1 MGLLSACDPPGHEA
15 AKFINVHDPSC
26 RFPSKALSSSFPVSS
41 LFQPHFPHDDKRK
54 MGPVTFAT
62 DNNIRSG
69 AVSDREAEAGILP
82 SHGISL
88 DVPGYDGAE
97 GGRPA
102 LIQHM

>member
-1 MGLLSACDPPGHEA
+1 
-15 AKFINVHDPSC
+15 
-26 RFPSKALSSSFPVSS
+26 
-41 LFQPHFPHDDKRK
+41 